1 MTDIQT
7 PAATVNRSLPRRIGQ
22 GMLICLAILVALTAL
37 VLLLNAVFL
46 RFFNNIQQWQEW
58 RADHYWHLLAWR
70 LTLYTVLAVTWF
82 KLKTHLSKS
91 ELQQSHKRL
100 LKVEIMVVLLA
111 LLIEV
116 SKMLLQPGGVL

>member
-7 PAATVNRSLPRRIGQ
+7 PAATVNRSLLRRIGQ

-46 RFFNNIQQWQEW
+46 GLFNNIQQWQEW

-82 KLKTHLSKS
+82 KLKANLSKS
-91 ELQQSHKRL
+91 ELQQSYKRL

-116 SKMLLQPGGVL
+116 SKVLLQPGGVL